1 MGQKTLIEVGVE
13 ELPAIPLLK
22 IIDSIENTWSSIL
35 KSRGFDSSFKFE
47 YTPRRLV
54 LIHPDLPE
62 SQPDRVEELV
72 GPPESVAVKDG
83 TPTKAGEGF
92 ARKCGVSFDELD
104 RVEKGGRVCLY
115 FKREIK
121 GEETKNLL
129 PDMIREWIESMNFG
143 KMMRWGDKKD
153 EFIRPVRWLQ
163 VRMGNDSI
171 DMELFGVKSDT
182 KTYLHRMVSFEPV
195 EVPTIDSFEDTLR
208 DGKVILSAKER
219 REMIEAQIDEIEK
232 SSGLSVERDSEL
244 LNEVVAITEYPQ
256 ALLGSFDESF
266 LELPPEVIVTSMKE
280 HQRYFA
286 VYDADNRLAN
296 RFIVVSNAVTDDYSK
311 VIAGNERVL
320 RPRLSDAL
328 FFYHNDLKRG
338 LVTDGLEKIQF
349 IDGLGTLADKVNRER
364 NIALRL
370 TGIYMDRLE
379 ADTGKSA
386 MEIEELMDRAVSIAK
401 ADLLSEMVYEF
412 TELQGLMGYYY
423 AKALGEDEL
432 VAEAIRD
439 QYKPVGEG
447 ASLPESLFSA
457 ILAISIKLDTLMG
470 LFSVGKIPSGS
481 RDPFALRRAVNG
493 IVRTVV
499 EYDLPFDIQK
509 IIELLKDQYKEFD
522 TNKLEEFILDRIY
535 KSIDANP
542 SVIKAVL
549 SSGER
554 DITEI
559 YKKVAS
565 LNKIVSSDE
574 AKDIFT
580 TFKRVANISNDIDI
594 NSDLSIDE
602 SLFVEDEE
610 RELYEAFKDVISK
623 DYSDYS
629 QKLEALFGLKAQ
641 LDKFFDNVLVNAED
655 EKLRANRRKL
665 IASIYKAF
673 RDIADIKEISI

>member
-1 MGQKTLIEVGVE
+1 MGQKTLIEIGVE

-22 IIDSIENTWSSIL
+22 IINNIEKSWKSIL
-35 KSRGFDSSFKFE
+35 NSRGFESSFDFE

-54 LIHPDLPE
+54 LIHEDLPK

-72 GPPESVAVKDG
+72 GPPESVALKEG
-83 TPTKAGEGF
+83 EPTKAGEGF
-92 ARKCGVSFDELD
+92 ARKCGVAFDELGRID
-104 RVEKGGRVCLY
+104 KGGRVCLY
-115 FKREIK
+115 FKKEIK
-121 GEETKNLL
+121 GEETAKLL
-129 PDMIREWIESMNFG
+129 PDMIKEWIDSMNFG
-143 KMMRWGDKKD
+143 KMMRWGDRKE

-163 VRMGNDSI
+163 VRMGDKSI

-195 EVPTIDSFEDTLR
+195 EVPTIDSFKDILS
-208 DGKVILSAKER
+208 DGKVILSENER
-219 REMIEAQIDEIEK
+219 REMINAQIDEIEN
-232 SSGLSVERDSEL
+232 SSGLSVERDEEL
-244 LNEVVAITEYPQ
+244 LNEVVAITEYPK
-256 ALLGSFDESF
+256 ALIGSFDEGF

-286 VYDADNRLAN
+286 VYTKESRLAN
-296 RFIVVSNAVTDDYSK
+296 RFIVVSNAVTNDYSK
-311 VIAGNERVL
+311 VISGNERVL

-370 TGIYMDRLE
+370 SGIYMDKLE
-379 ADTGKSA
+379 ADTQKSA

-423 AKALGEDEL
+423 AKALGEDIL

-447 ASLPESLFSA
+447 ASLPKSLFSS
-457 ILAISIKLDTLMG
+457 ILAISVKLDTLLG

-499 EYDLPFDIQK
+499 EYDLAFDIEK
-509 IIELLKDQYKEFD
+509 IIELLKDQYNEFD
-522 TNKLEEFILDRIY
+522 TDKLEDFIIERIY
-535 KSIDANP
+535 KSIKANP

-559 YKKVAS
+559 YKKVDALNSIVAS
-565 LNKIVSSDE
+565 AE

-594 NSDLSIDE
+594 EGDLSIDE
-602 SLFVEDEE
+602 SLLLEDEE
-610 RELYEAFKDVISK
+610 KSLYEAFSAVTKK
-623 DYSDYS
+623 EYSNYTE
-629 QKLEALFGLKAQ
+629 KLEALFGLKAH
-641 LDKFFDNVLVNAED
+641 LDKFFDNVLVNTED
-655 EKLRANRRKL
+655 EKLKENRRRL